1 MEKIGLNSASRWK
14 EINAACDA
22 LTETEEEKYIQEKKL
37 LDTEYEFCRSQLVP
51 LWNPESEA
59 HWIENVIKVRDWK
72 RNTSNPN
79 KLDLYFYYK
88 AAKEGQTRLFGSD
101 ALFKKYSHTFSTVL
115 FFWFA
120 SSLLIY
126 RSSKR
131 VINTYESSPNVY
143 SRFLS

>member
-1 MEKIGLNSASRWK
+1 MESYQ
-14 EINAACDA
+14 CDHT

-37 LDTEYEFCRSQLVP
+37 LDIEYEFCRSQLEP

-88 AAKEGQTRLFGSD
+88 AAKEG
-101 ALFKKYSHTFSTVL
+101 FKKYSHAVSTLL

-120 SSLLIY
+120 SSLLKY

-131 VINTYESSPNVY
+131 VINTHESSPKVY